1 MLLRS
6 SRCLGPRS
14 SLPCFLPHSSLE
26 RGGLA
31 KLHKVPR
38 SPSLSRTKGIGVGG
52 AGNAGLQ
59 GRPCKTGRSASSG
72 RPGPNSFEER
82 PLGAKVSGN
91 GVWGSRR
98 PESKASPH
106 CRLRPH
112 GLCSRP
118 HNALVLARALA
129 HACTRAVVV
138 VGGADSE
145 SLRPRSQHHTP
156 RAHHTHSRLG
166 SDVLPPPPASR
177 VDAERIRHPAL
188 AKAPQTA
195 NHRARG
201 ALGGK
206 LSLEGLGGWGQEGS
220 QGERQGEG
228 PAGEGFCRSRPHPW
242 HPMKTNGK
250 EAPRRWED
258 TSGFPWRRLLMAS
271 VLLRAPQT

>member
-14 SLPCFLPHSSLE
+14 RLPCFLPHSSLA

-31 KLHKVPR
+31 KLHNVPR

-91 GVWGSRR
+91 GARGSRR
-98 PESKASPH
+98 PESKARPH

-118 HNALVLARALA
+118 HNALVLARAPA
-129 HACTRAVVV
+129 HACTRAVV

-156 RAHHTHSRLG
+156 RTTHLAPPSSRTTRTHVADPTCFL
-166 SDVLPPPPASR
+166 LPQPRGLTPGEYVIPHWPR
-177 VDAERIRHPAL
+177 PLRQPI
-188 AKAPQTA
+188 TG
-195 NHRARG
+195 RG
-201 ALGGK
+201 AL
-206 LSLEGLGGWGQEGS
+206 WAGS
-220 QGERQGEG
+220 
-228 PAGEGFCRSRPHPW
+228 
-242 HPMKTNGK
+242 
-250 EAPRRWED
+250 
-258 TSGFPWRRLLMAS
+258 
-271 VLLRAPQT
+271 